1 MEQEHNGI
9 IETISKG
16 GSSPFFFTS
25 AIQSVVFGEMGRK
38 HQEELMS
45 TNLEFRERMTAI
57 RNEYSK
63 ERLDEQLLFRRESYE
78 LGKQYQIHQTA
89 MMNDSR
95 RKQIEF
101 HNFCQYYWPLDY
113 DIHSVMTVQS
123 NTLAN
128 SHIVPMRVLIARTEV
143 TTYDKRHPQE
153 SYGRLCD
160 LVAVNL
166 RELPG
171 VDIQARPWKQ
181 SCKSI
186 ICESMNL
193 NYIMQGV
200 PTLLVFPYQL
210 GDSYGV
216 EIATWSF
223 NRGIRSLNH
232 SKILTIKGFDS
243 QMSLDKVVAS
253 ISAIVGMT
261 RDAYMLA
268 EYHMPIAFPKMM
280 DENMLSCPEI
290 KAMLKQH
297 YTELAQCVATNE
309 TYKSLCT
316 SKELE
321 KISAS
326 FTSNNKL

>member
-1 MEQEHNGI
+1 MGLDAI
-9 IETISKG
+9 VKTISEG
-16 GSSPFFFTS
+16 GSSPFFFTC
-25 AIQSVVFGEMGRK
+25 AIQSMVFGEMGRE

-45 TNLEFRERMTAI
+45 TNIEFKERMAAI
-57 RNEYSK
+57 RDEYSK

-78 LGKQYQIHQTA
+78 LGRQYQIYQTA
-89 MMNDSR
+89 LMNESK

-101 HNFCQYYWPLDY
+101 HNFCQHYWPLNY
-113 DIHSVMTVQS
+113 SIYAAMEQS
-123 NTLAN
+123 KTISC
-128 SHIVPMRVLIARTEV
+128 SHIVPMRVLIAKTEV
-143 TTYDKRHPQE
+143 TAYDKKDRE
-153 SYGRLCD
+153 GSYGELCE
-160 LVAVNL
+160 LVTDNL
-166 RELPG
+166 KGLQG
-171 VDIQARPWKQ
+171 VDIQTRPWRQ
-181 SCKSI
+181 SSKSI

-232 SKILTIKGFDS
+232 SKILTINGFDS
-243 QMSLDKVVAS
+243 QMSIDKVVAS

-268 EYHMPIAFPKMM
+268 EYHTPIAFLTMI
-280 DENMLSCPEI
+280 DENMLTCPEI

-297 YTELAQCVATNE
+297 YTELAQCIE
-309 TYKSLCT
+309 TTESFKSLCT

-321 KISAS
+321 EISAS
-326 FTSNNKL
+326 FTSTNKLLK

>member
-1 MEQEHNGI
+1 MGLDAI
-9 IETISKG
+9 AKTISAG
-16 GSSPFFFTS
+16 GSSPFFFTC
-25 AIQSVVFGEMGRK
+25 AIQSMVFGELGRK
-38 HQEELMS
+38 NQEELMS
-45 TNLEFRERMTAI
+45 TNLEFKERMTAI
-57 RNEYSK
+57 REEYSR
-63 ERLDEQLLFRRESYE
+63 ERLDEQLLFKRESYE
-78 LGKQYQIHQTA
+78 LGRQYQIHQTA
-89 MMNDSR
+89 LMNESK

-101 HNFCQYYWPLDY
+101 HNFCQHYWPLNY
-113 DIHSVMTVQS
+113 GIYAAMEQS
-123 NTLAN
+123 KAV
-128 SHIVPMRVLIARTEV
+128 SCSRIVPMRVLIARTEV
-143 TTYDKRHPQE
+143 TTYDKKHRE
-153 SYGRLCD
+153 VSYDELCE
-160 LVAVNL
+160 LVTDNL
-166 RELPG
+166 KGLQG
-171 VDIQARPWKQ
+171 IAIQTRPWKQ

-232 SKILTIKGFDS
+232 SKILTINGFDS
-243 QMSLDKVVAS
+243 QMSIDKVVAS

-268 EYHMPIAFPKMM
+268 EYHTPIAFPKMI
-280 DENMLSCPEI
+280 DDNMLSCPEI

-297 YTELAQCVATNE
+297 YTELAQCVE
-309 TYKSLCT
+309 TTETFKSLCT

-321 KISAS
+321 EISTS
-326 FTSNNKL
+326 FTSTNKLLK